1 MQSASPLIHWP
12 DPFIELLG
20 FVASFLA
27 VGAVGFR
34 LRVIAGVMGARGTKS
49 DDHRVLHEAAWRAAA
64 LGLAGAVVSAGIF
77 TARLPELAARH
88 HVTVGQLLVSSP
100 QTGLQAAL
108 MLTAL
113 IGFALAVGRVRF
125 GWRLAAIGVIAGP
138 LSGAFFGQWN
148 RLVVPIHRLAG
159 GMWIGTLFMLVAAGL
174 VTVLRSA
181 LPAERRGAVV
191 VELVNAFSPLALV
204 SAGVLAA
211 FGVITAWQH
220 LHVLAALW
228 TTPYGITL
236 IVKLLMVGVVL
247 ALGAWNWRRQ
257 KPLLGS
263 EAGAVNLRRSATTE
277 LIAAG
282 VVLAITSILV
292 SLPSPKPP
300 GAGVRNGGPPM
311 EARPGTGPDH
321 APSTAPPPPASRSAG
336 SASSGSKAGMLPV
349 APRSRRSTRAPRR
362 RRRCGCKPM

>member
-1 MQSASPLIHWP
+1 MEQASPLIHWP

-34 LRVIAGVMGARGTKS
+34 LRVLARVMGARATNA
-49 DDHRVLHEAAWRAAA
+49 DDRRLLQDAATRAAS
-64 LGLAGAVVSAGIF
+64 LGLTGAVVSAVLF
-77 TARLPELAARH
+77 ASRLPGMAARR
-88 HVTVGQLLVSSP
+88 HVTVGQLLTSNAP
-100 QTGLQAAL
+100 TDLQAAFL
-108 MLTAL
+108 LASL
-113 IGFALAVGRVRF
+113 IGLALAIRRVRF
-125 GWRLAAIGVIAGP
+125 GWLLAAIGVIVGP

-159 GMWIGTLFMLVAAGL
+159 GVWIGTLFMLVTAGL
-174 VTVLRSA
+174 ATVIRSG
-181 LPAERRGAVV
+181 LPSERRGAMVAD
-191 VELVNAFSPLALV
+191 LVNAFSPLALV

-220 LHVLAALW
+220 LHTLSALW

-236 IVKLLMVGVVL
+236 IIKLLMVGIVL

-257 KPLLGS
+257 RPLLGS
-263 EAGAVNLRRSATTE
+263 EASAINLRRTAKTE

-282 VVLAITSILV
+282 VVLAITAILV

-300 GAGVRNGGPPM
+300 GAAGSNGRPPM
-311 EARPGTGPDH
+311 EGQSRSGPDRAPGTTPTPRG
-321 APSTAPPPPASRSAG
+321 SR
-336 SASSGSKAGMLPV
+336 
-349 APRSRRSTRAPRR
+349 
-362 RRRCGCKPM
+362 